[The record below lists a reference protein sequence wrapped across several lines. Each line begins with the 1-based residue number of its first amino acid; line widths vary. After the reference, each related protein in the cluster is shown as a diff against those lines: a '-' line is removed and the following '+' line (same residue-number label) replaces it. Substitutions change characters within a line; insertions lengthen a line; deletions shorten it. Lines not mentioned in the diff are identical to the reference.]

1 MKNRQITALTVAG
14 LLSEIGCGVLLI
26 VLGAVTGMMYSDLL
40 IFVLIG
46 FGLSLGFGII
56 QALITRKAWTLHA
69 SMQMFN
75 IVTQIIPM
83 TLAICCLIATPM
95 LILFGVIGSGIGL
108 VSVVSLSVGIILTTV
123 FCKIFTVITRKKK

>member
-1 MKNRQITALTVAG
+1 MKNRQITALTEAG

-56 QALITRKAWTLHA
+56 QALITRKAWQGGGA
-69 SMQMFN
+69 GGRG
-75 IVTQIIPM
+75 
-83 TLAICCLIATPM
+83 
-95 LILFGVIGSGIGL
+95 GVDTS
-108 VSVVSLSVGIILTTV
+108 
-123 FCKIFTVITRKKK
+123 CKYADV